1 MKHINKYLKIFL
13 IFCILFFSSSLFADD
28 ISDFEIEGVSIGDSL
43 LDYFTE
49 EEINKYTSYIYEEY
63 GSKGK
68 EIASFGT
75 KKNLNKFD
83 MLEFEFK
90 TLNNI
95 YEVASIKAYIY
106 FEDNIRECI
115 NLQKQ
120 IFNDIKNLF
129 PDKEY
134 FENGP
139 FNHPGY
145 PNNDVIILKRIGFF
159 LDINKR
165 SNIDIMCF
173 DISEK
178 INKTDRLSITIRSDE
193 YNDWLFEL
201 YE

>member
-1 MKHINKYLKIFL
+1 MQ
-13 IFCILFFSSSLFADD
+13 ILLTLFVLLFSSSVFAED
-28 ISDFEIEGVSIGDSL
+28 ISDFQIEEVSIGDSL

-49 EEINKYTSYIYEEY
+49 EEINKNTGYIYEEY
-63 GSKGK
+63 GNLGK

-83 MLEFEFK
+83 MVEFEFK
-90 TLNNI
+90 TGNNI

-106 FEDNIRECI
+106 FEENIKECI
-115 NLQKQ
+115 KIQKQ

-129 PDKEY
+129 PNKEY
-134 FENGP
+134 FEDGP
-139 FNHPGY
+139 FNHQGY
-145 PNNDVIILKRIGFF
+145 PNDDVIILKRIGFF
-159 LDINKR
+159 LDPNKR
-165 SNIDIMCF
+165 SNIDIICF

-201 YE
+201 YK